1 MTTTGY
7 TDTFGRTVASGLGT
21 ATSGQV
27 YTLNGVASQF
37 SVAPNTAS
45 IAIAS
50 AGEKYG
56 AIDLLTQN
64 VDIAGQVA
72 LSAIPA
78 TNLATAGF
86 VSKLSSSSNY
96 FSGTMMVAT
105 GGQVS
110 LRFSKL
116 VAGSLVTISTT
127 AVTGLTYVAN
137 TFYNL
142 RYQIYWS
149 RPLQTNVMSLKLW
162 PVGATEPGGW
172 MATATDASFT
182 DYTAGTKVGIY
193 GRDES
198 TVAGTIT
205 TKYRSVSTVSYD
217 LPMPD
222 VADPMCA
229 APGASSTGF
238 CSVAVADGGFESG
251 DPAADG
257 WRVEGGTLAADN
269 AIVHSGTWSALA
281 TAVGSP
287 GQLILRNASVVAVSP
302 GGLVNAQMW
311 VWSPVDATILAV
323 IDYYA
328 AANAYISSDSVS
340 YSVRANTWT
349 QLVSR
354 GAGAPATTVRVEYG
368 PTIFGPS
375 NGTIMRAD
383 DLDIQGP
390 CTTTA
395 LTYPPETA
403 LQLLA
408 EASDAAMA
416 SLDPLTSLAA
426 LFPRVRISTSNLVI
440 NTATFSSLTYST
452 TEFNVGTN
460 TDLGYDNTALYL
472 PTGVW
477 LVTYEIRLAEAASNY
492 IQISVFGTVPSVS
505 QVFVDMRSNAAQSN
519 DQGVGGCGHISVL
532 TYSTDPTTPIQVAV
546 SFLANNTATTYT
558 VQYMALS
565 AIKISDY
572 FA

>member
-1 MTTTGY
+1 MGTTGY
-7 TDTFGRTVASGLGT
+7 SDTFNRTVSNGLGT

-27 YTLNGVASQF
+27 YTLSSTATQYNVAASTATILP
-37 SVAPNTAS
+37 SV
-45 IAIAS
+45 
-50 AGEKYG
+50 GG
-56 AIDLLTQN
+56 DLTGTVDNQTQDA
-64 VDIAGQVA
+64 DISGRVA

-78 TNLATAGF
+78 TNSAQVGLVAKWASSNNYYFANMLVLAGGAI
-86 VSKLSSSSNY
+86 SIRLSSRI
-96 FSGTMMVAT
+96 SGVGGTVKTVA
-105 GGQVS
+105 
-110 LRFSKL
+110 
-116 VAGSLVTISTT
+116 
-127 AVTGLTYVAN
+127 TGLTYVAN
-137 TFYNL
+137 TFYNM
-142 RYQIYWS
+142 RFQVYWS
-149 RPLQTNVMSLKLW
+149 APLQTNILSAKLW
-162 PVGATEPGGW
+162 LTGTTEPTGW
-172 MATATDASFT
+172 TVTGTDAGLDPYFS
-182 DYTAGTKVGIY
+182 GTQVGIM
-193 GRDES
+193 GRDDS
-198 TVAGTIT
+198 TVLGTIT

-238 CSVAVADGGFESG
+238 CSIAVADGGFESG

-269 AIVHSGTWSALA
+269 AIVHSGTWSALV

-328 AANAYISSDSVS
+328 AANAYLSSDSVS

-408 EASDAAMA
+408 EASDTAMA

-519 DQGVGGCGHISVL
+519 DQSVGGCGHISVL